1 MNTVIPAPQPHD
13 PTFST
18 FTVDADNP
26 NAPKPIRCE
35 AVAVPGASPDETGYL
50 INDEHYCLVR
60 VTRPRDAAA
69 SMYGHLA
76 IAFAVDA
83 EGRPLLRPNGKAIE
97 ASYTAAKAKEMLL
110 DDPTGVSAELRT
122 QALEGA
128 MRELLVEIAV
138 IRANDE
144 AGI

>member
-1 MNTVIPAPQPHD
+1 MNTLIPAPHPND
-13 PTFST
+13 PKFST
-18 FTVDADNP
+18 FTDDTDNP
-26 NAPKPIRCE
+26 NAPKPIRYD
-35 AVAVPGASPDETGYL
+35 AVEVPGSSPDETGYR

-76 IAFAVDA
+76 IAYSVDA
-83 EGRPLLRPNGKAIE
+83 EGRPLLRPSGKAIE
-97 ASYTAAKAKEMLL
+97 ASYTAAKMKEMLL
-110 DDPTGVSAELRT
+110 GDPSGVSAELRT
-122 QALEGA
+122 QAVEGA

-138 IRANDE
+138 VRANDE